1 MPSTSGVSLDHP
13 VACKV
18 QLGVINMASL
28 KFYCCKLCVEPAQP
42 RMQQR
47 PVDPAQKLKVKQK
60 QDPL

>member
-1 MPSTSGVSLDHP
+1 M
-13 VACKV
+13 ACKV